1 MNLKLKLLMRMAVQ
15 AAQDCELVRQIA
27 IKEGFTNMPFY
38 IEFEDRLNKV
48 SVADNSKTE
57 LALT

>member
-1 MNLKLKLLMRMAVQ
+1 MRMAVQ